1 MLTNYCYQ
9 TDIRFQSLN
18 CPVPSPLLCG
28 LDIGYSGIKIQ
39 SPRNASIIPSIVVK
53 ARNDSPLLING
64 EDIRYRDE
72 KGQMWYVGSL
82 AKKTLLYGST
92 AIKSTTLLGR
102 QRVQS
107 EEFLVQSRI
116 GFFFAKLRGLP
127 EGGYDMDERPL
138 KVQTGLPPEFI
149 VQDTETLLQRLT
161 GEHSFY
167 VRIGKRPWL
176 NVKVILERRDIH
188 VCKQP
193 FGTLMSSVIS
203 EAGVM
208 TNPALLKKNVLILDA
223 GFHTTDTYHF
233 IQGAKEGASLTW
245 ENYSMQ
251 EVYQRTCS
259 DILRESGNKADV
271 SVYNLEKAFDSG
283 VIHYGPKKEPYDFKK
298 NFYGNLRSVCN
309 ELLQE
314 LNAAYDNMINVD
326 VILLTGGTGVAW
338 ERYIRDFYKD
348 TKALEII
355 LSGEGRE
362 AARANVRGYYN
373 LLVSRFR

>member
-1 MLTNYCYQ
+1 MLKDYCYQ
-9 TDIRFQSLN
+9 TDIRFQSLD
-18 CPVPSPLLCG
+18 CPVSSILLCG
-28 LDIGYSGIKIQ
+28 IDIGYSGIKIQ
-39 SPRNASIIPSIVVK
+39 SPCNASTIPSIVVK
-53 ARNDSPLLING
+53 ARNDSPLLMNA

-72 KGQMWYVGSL
+72 RGQIWYVGSL

-92 AIKSTTLLGR
+92 AVKPTTLLGR

-107 EEFLVQSRI
+107 EDFMVQIRV
-116 GFFFAKLRGLP
+116 GLFFAKLRDLP
-127 EGGYDMDERPL
+127 EGGYDIDERSM

-149 VQDTETLLQRLT
+149 LQDSETLMNKFV
-161 GEHSFY
+161 GEHRYS
-167 VRIGKRPWL
+167 VKIGKRPWV
-176 NVKVILERRDIH
+176 NVNIKLESRDVHI
-188 VCKQP
+188 CKQP
-193 FGTLMSSVIS
+193 FGTLMASVIS

-251 EVYQRTCS
+251 EVYQRTCNN
-259 DILRESGNKADV
+259 ILNASGNRADV

-283 VIHYGPKKEPYDFKK
+283 IIHYGPKKEPYDFKK
-298 NFYGNLRSVCN
+298 DFYSNLRAVCN

-326 VILLTGGTGVAW
+326 VVLLTGGTGAAW
-338 ERYIRDFYKD
+338 ERSIRDFYKD
-348 TKALEII
+348 TKALDII
-355 LSGEGRE
+355 LAGEGRE
-362 AARANVRGYYN
+362 ASRANVRGYYN
-373 LLVSRFR
+373 LLISRFR

>member
-39 SPRNASIIPSIVVK
+39 SPCNASIIPSIVVK

-149 VQDTETLLQRLT
+149 VQDLSL
-161 GEHSFY
+161 
-167 VRIGKRPWL
+167 
-176 NVKVILERRDIH
+176 IH
-188 VCKQP
+188 
-193 FGTLMSSVIS
+193 I
-203 EAGVM
+203 
-208 TNPALLKKNVLILDA
+208 
-223 GFHTTDTYHF
+223 
-233 IQGAKEGASLTW
+233 
-245 ENYSMQ
+245 
-251 EVYQRTCS
+251 
-259 DILRESGNKADV
+259 
-271 SVYNLEKAFDSG
+271 
-283 VIHYGPKKEPYDFKK
+283 
-298 NFYGNLRSVCN
+298 
-309 ELLQE
+309 
-314 LNAAYDNMINVD
+314 
-326 VILLTGGTGVAW
+326 
-338 ERYIRDFYKD
+338 
-348 TKALEII
+348 
-355 LSGEGRE
+355 
-362 AARANVRGYYN
+362 
-373 LLVSRFR
+373 

>member
-39 SPRNASIIPSIVVK
+39 SPCNASIIPSIVVK

-176 NVKVILERRDIH
+176 NVKVKLERRDIH

-203 EAGVM
+203 EGRRHDQPGTSEEKRPDPGRRVPYNGYLPFYPGRKRRRVADMGELFHAGGVPAYLQRYPAGVR
-208 TNPALLKKNVLILDA
+208 K
-223 GFHTTDTYHF
+223 
-233 IQGAKEGASLTW
+233 
-245 ENYSMQ
+245 
-251 EVYQRTCS
+251 
-259 DILRESGNKADV
+259 
-271 SVYNLEKAFDSG
+271 
-283 VIHYGPKKEPYDFKK
+283 
-298 NFYGNLRSVCN
+298 
-309 ELLQE
+309 
-314 LNAAYDNMINVD
+314 
-326 VILLTGGTGVAW
+326 
-338 ERYIRDFYKD
+338 
-348 TKALEII
+348 
-355 LSGEGRE
+355 
-362 AARANVRGYYN
+362 
-373 LLVSRFR
+373 